1 MITEL
6 RESAPSVL
14 DTGMSLAI
22 TRANAEGS
30 RWKIDIWL
38 PKGGICSLPLPKAKA
53 MQRSVEQAG
62 SVESAANA
70 WFQSVAEVLGGLAAD
85 FQAAADECRVRG
97 GRFPKET
104 PCPT

>member
-1 MITEL
+1 MIAEL
-6 RESAPSVL
+6 RESAPAVL
-14 DTGMSLAI
+14 DTGMSLAVM
-22 TRANAEGS
+22 RVNAEGS
-30 RWKIDIWL
+30 RWRLDVRL

-97 GRFPKET
+97 GRFPEDT